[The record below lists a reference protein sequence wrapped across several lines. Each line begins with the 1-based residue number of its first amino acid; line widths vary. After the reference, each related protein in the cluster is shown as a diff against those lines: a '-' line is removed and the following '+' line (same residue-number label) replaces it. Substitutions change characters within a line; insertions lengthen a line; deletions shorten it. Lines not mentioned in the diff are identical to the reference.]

1 MRREKYNIN
10 IITLGCSKNLV
21 DSETLMKQ
29 FDANHF
35 NVIHNGDIDSSDTI
49 LINTCGF
56 INDAKEES
64 VNTIL
69 DCLDA
74 KKEGLVKSV
83 YVFGCLSQR
92 YRDELEK
99 EMPDVDGFF
108 GVDSFKEI
116 LNELS
121 GIFKKE
127 LLGERIL
134 TTPSH
139 FAYLKIAEGCNWGC
153 SYCAIPLIR
162 GKFISV
168 PIEDLV
174 ERATKM
180 VELGVK
186 EILLIAQDLTYYG
199 IDIYNKRELARL
211 LENLA
216 QIKGLEW
223 IKLHYAYPAQFPLD
237 VLDVMNKYSNICKYL
252 DIPFQHMNTGVL
264 KNMRRGI
271 TSDETRDLI
280 KTIKGKIPNI
290 TLRTTLLVGHPG
302 ETEEAFAEL
311 LEFVKETK
319 FDRLGVFTYSE
330 EEDTWAANNLEDNIP
345 QEVKQERADIIMEL
359 QQEISLNNNIDKIGK
374 EFKVVVDRFEDDNFV
389 GRTEFDSPEVDNEV
403 LIKTE
408 SDLEIGC
415 FYNVKITGADYF
427 DLYAELIE

>member
-1 MRREKYNIN
+1 MKREKYNIN

-35 NVIHNGDIDSSDTI
+35 NVSHNGDIDSSDTI

-64 VNTIL
+64 INTIL
-69 DCLDA
+69 DCIDA
-74 KKEGLVKSV
+74 KNEGLVKSV

-92 YRDELEK
+92 YRDELLN
-99 EMPDVDGFF
+99 EMPEVDGFF

-116 LNELS
+116 LSELS
-121 GIFKKE
+121 GQFKKE
-127 LLGERIL
+127 LIGERIL
-134 TTPSH
+134 TTPKH

-162 GKFISV
+162 GKFVSV
-168 PIEDLV
+168 PIEELV
-174 ERATKM
+174 EQAKKL
-180 VELGVK
+180 VQLGVK

-199 IDIYNKRELARL
+199 LDIYNKRELARL

-216 QIKGLEW
+216 QIEGLEW
-223 IKLHYAYPAQFPLD
+223 IKLHYAYPAHFPMD

-252 DIPFQHMNTGVL
+252 DIPFQHINTGVL
-264 KNMRRGI
+264 QNMRRGI
-271 TSDETRDLI
+271 TSDETKELI
-280 KTIKGKIPNI
+280 NKIKEEVPGI

-302 ETEEAFAEL
+302 ETEDAFNEL

-330 EEDTWAANNLEDNIP
+330 EEDTWGAKNFDDSIP
-345 QEVKQERADIIMEL
+345 QEVKQERADLIMEM
-359 QQEISLNNNIDKIGK
+359 QQDISLNKNQEKIGK
-374 EFKVVVDRFEDDNFV
+374 EFKVVIDRIEDGHFI
-389 GRTEFDSPEVDNEV
+389 GRTEYDSPEVDNEV
-403 LIKTE
+403 LIKAD
-408 SDLEIGC
+408 SDLQIGN
-415 FYNVKITGADYF
+415 FYTVTITDADHF
-427 DLYAELIE
+427 DLHAELV

>member
-1 MRREKYNIN
+1 MKREKYNIN

-35 NVIHNGDIDSSDTI
+35 NVSHNGDIDSSDTI

-64 VNTIL
+64 INTIL
-69 DCLDA
+69 DCIDA
-74 KKEGLVKSV
+74 KNEGLVKSV

-92 YRDELEK
+92 YRDELLN
-99 EMPDVDGFF
+99 EMPEVDGFF

-116 LNELS
+116 LSELS
-121 GIFKKE
+121 GQFKKE
-127 LLGERIL
+127 LIGERIL
-134 TTPSH
+134 TTPKH

-162 GKFISV
+162 GKFVSV
-168 PIEDLV
+168 PIEELV
-174 ERATKM
+174 EQAKKL
-180 VELGVK
+180 VQLGVK

-199 IDIYNKRELARL
+199 LDIYNKRELARL

-216 QIKGLEW
+216 QIEGLEW
-223 IKLHYAYPAQFPLD
+223 IKLHYAYPAHFPMD

-252 DIPFQHMNTGVL
+252 DIPFQHINTGVL
-264 KNMRRGI
+264 QNMRRGI
-271 TSDETRDLI
+271 TSNETKELI
-280 KTIKGKIPNI
+280 NKIKEEVPGI

-302 ETEEAFAEL
+302 ETEDAFNEL

-330 EEDTWAANNLEDNIP
+330 EEDTWGAKNFDDSIP
-345 QEVKQERADIIMEL
+345 QEVKQERADLIMEM
-359 QQEISLNNNIDKIGK
+359 QQDISLNKNQEKIGK
-374 EFKVVVDRFEDDNFV
+374 EFKVVIDRIEDGHFI
-389 GRTEFDSPEVDNEV
+389 GRTEYDSPEVDNEV
-403 LIKTE
+403 LIKAD
-408 SDLEIGC
+408 SDLQIGN
-415 FYNVKITGADYF
+415 FYTVTITDADHF
-427 DLYAELIE
+427 DLHAELV

>member
-1 MRREKYNIN
+1 MKREKYNIN

-35 NVIHNGDIDSSDTI
+35 NVSHNGDIDSSDTI

-64 VNTIL
+64 INTIL
-69 DCLDA
+69 DCIDA
-74 KKEGLVKSV
+74 KNEGLVKSV

-92 YRDELEK
+92 YRDELLN
-99 EMPDVDGFF
+99 EMPEVDGFF

-116 LNELS
+116 LSELS
-121 GIFKKE
+121 GQFKKE
-127 LLGERIL
+127 LIGERIL
-134 TTPSH
+134 TTPKH

-162 GKFISV
+162 GKFVSV
-168 PIEDLV
+168 PIEELV
-174 ERATKM
+174 EQAKKL
-180 VELGVK
+180 VQLGVK

-199 IDIYNKRELARL
+199 LDIYNKRELARL

-216 QIKGLEW
+216 QIEGLEW
-223 IKLHYAYPAQFPLD
+223 IKLHYAYPAHFPMD

-252 DIPFQHMNTGVL
+252 DIPFQHINTVVL
-264 KNMRRGI
+264 QNMRRGI
-271 TSDETRDLI
+271 TSDETKELI
-280 KTIKGKIPNI
+280 NKIKEEVPGI

-302 ETEEAFAEL
+302 ETEDAFNEL

-330 EEDTWAANNLEDNIP
+330 EEDTWGAKNFDDSIP
-345 QEVKQERADIIMEL
+345 QEVKQERADLIMEM
-359 QQEISLNNNIDKIGK
+359 QQDISLNKNQEKIGK
-374 EFKVVVDRFEDDNFV
+374 EFKVVIDRIEDGHFI
-389 GRTEFDSPEVDNEV
+389 GRTEYDSPEVDNEV
-403 LIKTE
+403 LIKAD
-408 SDLEIGC
+408 SDLQIGN
-415 FYNVKITGADYF
+415 FYTVTITDADHF
-427 DLYAELIE
+427 DLHAELV